1 MTRILLWGDQ
11 MRNLSSATVMLIV
24 SLGACQS
31 SPASLSEADVSAIR
45 AASSEWVATY
55 NENDW
60 EALGQLF
67 AADATM
73 MPPNGASVV
82 GRDAI
87 TAWEAEYETGFQI
100 AFDVQEIEGAG
111 DLAYVRGRSCVF
123 IPLETGGYG
132 VDVGK
137 YLEIRKKDE
146 NGEWLIVT
154 DIFNSDAATGSD
166 LLEACPF

>member
-1 MTRILLWGDQ
+1 
-11 MRNLSSATVMLIV
+11 MRKLSSAALMLIV

-31 SPASLSEADVSAIR
+31 YPDGLPEADLSAIQ
-45 AASSEWVATY
+45 AASDEWVATY
-55 NENDW
+55 NDNDW
-60 EALGQLF
+60 DALAKQF
-67 AADATM
+67 DADAIM
-73 MPPNGASVV
+73 MPPNSPAVV

-87 TAWEAEYETGFQI
+87 SAWEAEYETGFQI
-100 AFDVQEIEGAG
+100 AFDVQQIEVEGN
-111 DLAYVRGRSCVF
+111 LAYIRGRSCVF
-123 IPLETGGYG
+123 IPLEGGGYG

-154 DIFNSDAATGSD
+154 DIFNSDAAMGSD

>member
-1 MTRILLWGDQ
+1 
-11 MRNLSSATVMLIV
+11 MLFI

-31 SPASLSEADVSAIR
+31 NSDGLSEADVSAIR

-55 NENDW
+55 NENSW
-60 EALGQLF
+60 EALGKLF

-73 MPPNGASVV
+73 MPPNSPAVV

-87 TAWEAEYETGFQI
+87 SAWEAEYETGFQI
-100 AFDVQEIEGAG
+100 AFDVQEIEGEG

-146 NGEWLIVT
+146 NGEWLIVS
-154 DIFNSDAATGSD
+154 DIFNSDAAMGSD

>member
-1 MTRILLWGDQ
+1 MWGDQ
-11 MRNLSSATVMLIV
+11 MKKRSSAAFMLIV

-31 SPASLSEADVSAIR
+31 FPDGLSEADLSAIQS
-45 AASSEWVATY
+45 ASDEWVATY

-60 EALGQLF
+60 DALAKMF
-67 AADATM
+67 VAHAIM
-73 MPPNGASVV
+73 MPPNSPAVV

-87 TAWEAEYETGFQI
+87 AAWEAEYETGFQI
-100 AFDVQEIEGAG
+100 AFDVQEIEGGG
-111 DLAYVRGRSCVF
+111 DLAYVRGRSCVL
-123 IPLETGGYG
+123 IPLESGGYG

-154 DIFNSDAATGSD
+154 DVFNSDAAVGSD